1 MKWRD
6 GKRSENIEDRRFQT
20 RTSGVNLQVL
30 IPIIRYL
37 LATKF
42 GRVILLVGV
51 VAMFLGFNPLSIL
64 GVSSGSN
71 PAYNVNQE
79 KDNEAAEF
87 ASVVLGETEAIWTN
101 IFKTNGAKYV
111 EPNLVLF
118 RGGVNSACGFASS
131 QVGPFYCPADM
142 KVYLD
147 LGFFDELAKR
157 HDAPGDFASAYVIA
171 HEVGHHVENLIGL
184 LNKAQKLKN
193 GQSQTKQ
200 NEIQVGVELVADCYA
215 GIWAHHVKNLLE
227 EGDIEEALNAASM
240 IGDDTL
246 QKKAYGRVMPDS
258 FTHGT
263 AKQRKSAFYSGFK
276 GGTLDS
282 CKAYF

>member
-42 GRVILLVGV
+42 GRVVLLVGI